1 MLRMLYPQLK
11 ERSANHFHTAV
22 RPHLKFLISHI
33 IQAIK
38 EGKPIAPLLENG
50 YLNFGESI
58 SMKLLDR
65 FLLTKLNINQIK
77 SSGT

>member
-22 RPHLKFLISHI
+22 RPQNLISHI

-38 EGKPIAPLLENG
+38 EGEPIAPLLENG

-58 SMKLLDR
+58 STELLGR

>member
-1 MLRMLYPQLK
+1 MLRMLSPQLK
-11 ERSANHFHTAV
+11 ERSANHFHTAEH
-22 RPHLKFLISHI
+22 PHLKFLISHI

-38 EGKPIAPLLENG
+38 EGEPIAPLLENG

-58 SMKLLDR
+58 STELLDR

>member
-1 MLRMLYPQLK
+1 MLYPQLK
-11 ERSANHFHTAV
+11 ERSANHFHTAAV

-58 SMKLLDR
+58 STELLGR

>member
-1 MLRMLYPQLK
+1 MLSPQLK
-11 ERSANHFHTAV
+11 ERSANLRCA
-22 RPHLKFLISHI
+22 PQNLISHI

-38 EGKPIAPLLENG
+38 EAEPIAPLLENG

-58 SMKLLDR
+58 STELLGR